1 MFKHW
6 NTCYRKNWRH
16 KLYPKLAWII
26 TNFYK
31 LTLKTVHIAKS
42 AWARTIFIL
51 ITLSSVWKIWKKLT
65 KNLLKLVSNYSKATT
80 YTLIY
85 KSQSYILDT
94 RNEKME
100 FEIWNNT
107 IYISA
112 PPPPMKGLGVKLKN
126 MDMMYMKTTK
136 L

>member
-1 MFKHW
+1 M
-6 NTCYRKNWRH
+6 
-16 KLYPKLAWII
+16 
-26 TNFYK
+26 
-31 LTLKTVHIAKS
+31 
-42 AWARTIFIL
+42 
-51 ITLSSVWKIWKKLT
+51 WKIWKKLT

-107 IYISA
+107 IYISTT
-112 PPPPMKGLGVKLKN
+112 PPPHTPPAMKGLGVKLKN